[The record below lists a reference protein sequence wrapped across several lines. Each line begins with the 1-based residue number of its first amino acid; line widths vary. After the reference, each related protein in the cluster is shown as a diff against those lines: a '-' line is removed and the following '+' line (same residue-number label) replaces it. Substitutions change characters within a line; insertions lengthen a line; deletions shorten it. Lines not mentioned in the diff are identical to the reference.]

1 MARTFRGYR
10 RSNGQVGI
18 RNYIAVIP
26 GVYCSEVAA
35 KKIAAHYSSDEVSF
49 VANSTGCGQS
59 RADKETTLDIF
70 AGLIANGNVYG
81 ALIVGLGCEFLSR
94 EGYFDA
100 IKKTGIEKPVHHLYI
115 QETGG
120 ISQTVEEG
128 IKIVDAMLAEAR

>member
-35 KKIAAHYSSDEVSF
+35 KKIAAHYSSDEVTF

-70 AGLIANGNVYG
+70 AGLIANGNVY
-81 ALIVGLGCEFLSR
+81 A
-94 EGYFDA
+94 YPQDA
-100 IKKTGIEKPVHHLYI
+100 SPLLNSSLT
-115 QETGG
+115 ETSVT
-120 ISQTVEEG
+120 ICS
-128 IKIVDAMLAEAR
+128 